1 MLRAWRRRSSSIT
14 TPGLG
19 TITFL
24 CRRREDT
31 VQRRPNAGAS
41 QAEFG
46 IPDHRRT
53 MDFKRLAMNLIDP
66 LGKDRDVNQPMK
78 TAAQHLLDSAAVP
91 VELWRRWIRLDQP
104 DSEVVRRAEGDAEIL
119 NRRARI
125 VRGRQGSGILR
136 A

>member
-1 MLRAWRRRSSSIT
+1 MLRAWRRKTTTKT
-14 TPGLG
+14 TPGQG
-19 TITFL
+19 TKTKQ
-24 CRRREDT
+24 RRRKKDT

-78 TAAQHLLDSAAVP
+78 TAAQHLLDSAAVT

-104 DSEVVRRAEGDAEIL
+104 DSEVVRRAEGVAEFF
-119 NRRARI
+119 
-125 VRGRQGSGILR
+125 
-136 A
+136 